1 MRGAALVSG
10 TTGLSEVGEAEVR
23 RAGRRIPIVR
33 ASNFSLGIAALR
45 GLLSEALQALPGW
58 DLEIVERHHRA
69 KVDSPSGTAM
79 ALAADAA
86 RARGLASGAL
96 RFGRKGRVGPRS
108 RGEIGVHAVRGGTW
122 IGDHTALLAGAGEWL
137 ELRHVAQDR
146 LAFAQGALAAAQ
158 FLARGPRPGIYTI
171 QDVLLDRSP

>member
-33 ASNFSLGIAALR
+33 ATNFSLGVAALR
-45 GLLSEALQALPGW
+45 RLLSEALQTLPAW

-69 KVDSPSGTAM
+69 KLDSPSGTALT
-79 ALAADAA
+79 LAADAA
-86 RARGLASGAL
+86 KARGLSSGAL
-96 RFGRKGRVGPRS
+96 RFGRKGRTGPR
-108 RGEIGVHAVRGGTW
+108 RATEIGVHAVRGGTW
-122 IGDHTALLAGAGEWL
+122 IGDHTALLAGPGEWL

-146 LAFAQGALAAAQ
+146 LAFAQGALAAAD

-171 QDVLLDRSP
+171 QDVLLARSR